1 MNEWMK
7 KKLFP
12 HLCVCFVVSFG
23 RRIFY
28 SYWLHVFLLYIEIIF
43 KEYDEFC
50 FVSFGCPKL
59 IEIFKIVFL
68 ILIHNNNNN
77 SQRRSQT
84 NQKFSYEK
92 LRSGNETKPE
102 KKKSINKWC
111 MQNWIIKFINETMLI
126 MMNEYK

>member
-1 MNEWMK
+1 MK
-7 KKLFP
+7 RLFP
-12 HLCVCFVVSFG
+12 HLFVRFFFLVLLAEE
-23 RRIFY
+23 Y
-28 SYWLHVFLLYIEIIF
+28 SAGYWLHVFLLYIEIIF

-102 KKKSINKWC
+102 KKKSINK
-111 MQNWIIKFINETMLI
+111 
-126 MMNEYK
+126 